1 MKYVNKPV
9 RKKDAM
15 QLVTGQPVYMDDIA
29 PKDCL
34 IVKLLRSPHAN
45 AIVTSLNK
53 TAAMKV
59 DGIETIYTWEDIPQ
73 DAKRYTQA
81 GQTYP
86 EMSPYDRLLLDR
98 HVRYVGD
105 VVAIVAG
112 RDEKCV
118 DRALK
123 LIKVQYEV
131 LEPLLDFRKAKD
143 NRILVHPEDNWES
156 LVPVGADNKRN
167 LCAHDESGEGDIE
180 KVLRESD
187 VVIDH
192 VYHTKACQQTMMET
206 FRTFCTIDA
215 YGRLNVVSSTQIVFH
230 CRRIIANALH
240 IPKSMIR
247 VSKPRI
253 GGGFGAKQTSISEVY
268 PAYVTWMTK
277 KPSKIIFTREES
289 MTASTPRHEMEVHVR
304 LGASKDGIV
313 NGIDMYTL
321 SNTGAYGEHGP
332 TTVGLSG
339 HKSIP
344 LYGKAKAFRF
354 VSDVVYTNVMSAG
367 AYRGYG
373 ATQGLFAVESAVN
386 ELAAKLHMDPFEIRE
401 KNIIKE
407 GDVMP
412 AYYGQVNTSCALDRC
427 LARVK
432 EMIHW
437 DEKYPVRD
445 MGNGKVR
452 AVGMGMAMQ
461 GSGISSVDV
470 GSATIK
476 VNDDG
481 FYTLSIGAADMG
493 TGCDT
498 ILAQI
503 AAEVIECSVDE
514 ITVFGADTDTSPY
527 DSGSY
532 ASSTTYVTG
541 KAVEKCALQVR
552 EQICKL
558 GAQMMNC
565 PENEVVFDGKVVR
578 REKKSAVDPEKAAG
592 IHVVDERENS
602 NPQPENVEN
611 LGSAEKQQVSL
622 ADIATAS
629 MCGNGIALEA
639 TVTNSSPISPPPFM
653 VGAAEVEVDLET
665 GEAKV
670 IDYAAAVD
678 CGTPV
683 NPNLARVQAEGG
695 ILQGIGMALTEN
707 ITYNKLGKLAE
718 NSLMQYKIPTRVDI
732 GKIRVDFES
741 SYENEGPFG
750 AKSIGE
756 VVINTPLPAVADAIY
771 NATGTRFYE
780 LPIKPEKI
788 AMAVLESK

>member
-1 MKYVNKPV
+1 MKTVNQPM

-15 QLVTGQPVYMDDIA
+15 QLVTGQPVYMDDVI
-29 PKDCL
+29 PQDCL

-45 AIVTSLNK
+45 AIVQEIDTSRALL
-53 TAAMKV
+53 V
-59 DGIETIYTWEDIPQ
+59 PGIEAIYTWKDVDQ
-73 DAKRYTQA
+73 QGRRYTQA

-86 EMSPYDRLLLDR
+86 EPSPYDRLVIDR
-98 HVRYVGD
+98 HVRFAGD
-105 VVAIVAG
+105 VVAILAG
-112 RDEKCV
+112 KDEKCV
-118 DRALK
+118 DKAMK
-123 LIKVQYEV
+123 LIKVRYEV
-131 LEPLLDFRKAKD
+131 LPAVLDYHTALD
-143 NRILVHPEDNWES
+143 NPVLVHPEENWES
-156 LVPVGADNKRN
+156 LAPVGADNKRN
-167 LCAHDESGEGDIE
+167 LCAHDETGAGDIE
-180 KVLRESD
+180 AVLAGCD

-192 VYHTKACQQTMMET
+192 TYHTRACQQAMMET
-206 FRTFCTIDA
+206 FRTYCSIDA
-215 YGRLNVVSSTQIVFH
+215 YGRLNVLSSTQIVFH
-230 CRRIIANALH
+230 CRRILANALH

-247 VSKPRI
+247 VAKPRI
-253 GGGFGAKQTSISEVY
+253 GGGFGAKQTSVCEVY
-268 PAYVTWMTK
+268 PAFVTWKTK
-277 KPSKIIFTREES
+277 KPSKIIFSRYES
-289 MTASTPRHEMEVHVR
+289 QIASTPRHEMELHVR
-304 LGASKDGIV
+304 LGATKDGIV
-313 NGIDMYTL
+313 RGIDLYTL

-344 LYGKAKAFRF
+344 LYGKAEAFRF
-354 VSDVVYTNVMSAG
+354 VSDVVYTNHMSSG

-386 ELAAKLHMDPFEIRE
+386 ELADKLGIDPFVIRQR
-401 KNIIKE
+401 NIVHE

-427 LARVK
+427 LQAVHDN
-432 EMIHW
+432 IGW

-461 GSGISSVDV
+461 GSGITSVDV
-470 GSATIK
+470 GSASLKI
-476 VNDDG
+476 NDDG

-503 AAEVIECSVDE
+503 AAEVLECPLDNV
-514 ITVFGADTDTSPY
+514 TVLGADTDSSPY

-541 KAVEKCALQVR
+541 KAVEQCAEQLKQKICQVGAGL
-552 EQICKL
+552 L
-558 GAQMMNC
+558 GLD
-565 PENEVVFDGKVVR
+565 EREVVFAGNAVTSEDGTQR
-578 REKKSAVDPEKAAG
+578 ATLAQIAAASQCG
-592 IHVVDERENS
+592 S
-602 NPQPENVEN
+602 N
-611 LGSAEKQQVSL
+611 
-622 ADIATAS
+622 T
-629 MCGNGIALEA
+629 ALEA
-639 TVTNSSPISPPPFM
+639 VVTHSSEISPPPFM

-665 GEAKV
+665 GEAQV
-670 IDYAAAVD
+670 IRYEAAVD

-707 ITYNKLGKLAE
+707 VTYDDRGMPQE
-718 NSLMQYKIPTRVDI
+718 NSLMQYKIPARNDI
-732 GKIRVDFES
+732 GHIHVVFES
-741 SYENEGPFG
+741 SYEGTGPFG

-771 NATGTRFYE
+771 HATHKRFYE
-780 LPIKPEKI
+780 LPITREQI
-788 AMAVLESK
+788 ALAGQ

>member
-1 MKYVNKPV
+1 MKTVNQSM

-15 QLVTGQPVYMDDIA
+15 QLVTGQPVYMDDVI
-29 PKDCL
+29 PQDCL

-45 AIVTSLNK
+45 AIVQEIDTSRALL
-53 TAAMKV
+53 V
-59 DGIETIYTWEDIPQ
+59 PGIEAIYTWKDVDQ
-73 DAKRYTQA
+73 QGRRYTQA

-86 EMSPYDRLLLDR
+86 EPSPYDRLVIDR
-98 HVRYVGD
+98 HVRFAGD
-105 VVAIVAG
+105 VVAILAG
-112 RDEKCV
+112 KDEKCV
-118 DRALK
+118 DKAMK
-123 LIKVQYEV
+123 LIKVRYEV
-131 LEPLLDFRKAKD
+131 LPAVLDYHTALD
-143 NRILVHPEDNWES
+143 NPVLVHPEKNWES
-156 LVPVGADNKRN
+156 LAPVGADNKRN
-167 LCAHDESGEGDIE
+167 LCAHDETGAGDIE
-180 KVLRESD
+180 AVLAGCD

-192 VYHTKACQQTMMET
+192 TYHTRACQQAMMET
-206 FRTFCTIDA
+206 FRTYCSIDA
-215 YGRLNVVSSTQIVFH
+215 YGRLNVLSSTQIVFH
-230 CRRIIANALH
+230 CRRILANALH

-247 VSKPRI
+247 VAKPRI
-253 GGGFGAKQTSISEVY
+253 GGGFGAKQTSVCEVY
-268 PAYVTWMTK
+268 PAFVTWKTK
-277 KPSKIIFTREES
+277 KPSKIIFSRYES
-289 MTASTPRHEMEVHVR
+289 QIASTPRHEMEMHVR
-304 LGASKDGIV
+304 LGATKDGIV
-313 NGIDMYTL
+313 RGIDLYTL

-344 LYGKAKAFRF
+344 LYGKAEAFRF
-354 VSDVVYTNVMSAG
+354 VSDVVYTNHMSSG

-386 ELAAKLHMDPFEIRE
+386 ELADKLGIDPFVIRQR
-401 KNIIKE
+401 NIVHE

-427 LARVK
+427 LQAVHDN
-432 EMIHW
+432 IGW

-461 GSGISSVDV
+461 GSGITSVDV
-470 GSATIK
+470 GSASLKI
-476 VNDDG
+476 NDDG

-503 AAEVIECSVDE
+503 AAEVLDCPLDNV
-514 ITVFGADTDTSPY
+514 TVLGADTDSSPY

-541 KAVEKCALQVR
+541 KAVEQCAEQLKQKICQVGAGL
-552 EQICKL
+552 L
-558 GAQMMNC
+558 GLD
-565 PENEVVFDGKVVR
+565 EREVVFAGDAVTSEDGTQR
-578 REKKSAVDPEKAAG
+578 ATLAQIAAASQCG
-592 IHVVDERENS
+592 S
-602 NPQPENVEN
+602 N
-611 LGSAEKQQVSL
+611 
-622 ADIATAS
+622 T
-629 MCGNGIALEA
+629 ALEA
-639 TVTNSSPISPPPFM
+639 VVTHSSEISPPPFM

-665 GEAKV
+665 GEAQV
-670 IDYAAAVD
+670 IRYEAAVD

-707 ITYNKLGKLAE
+707 VTYDDRGMPQE
-718 NSLMQYKIPTRVDI
+718 NSLMQYKIPARNDI
-732 GKIRVDFES
+732 GHIHVVFES
-741 SYENEGPFG
+741 SYEGTGPFG

-771 NATGTRFYE
+771 HATHKRFYE
-780 LPIKPEKI
+780 LPITREQI
-788 AMAVLESK
+788 ALAGQ

>member
-1 MKYVNKPV
+1 MKTVNQPM

-15 QLVTGQPVYMDDIA
+15 QLVTGQPVYMDDVI
-29 PKDCL
+29 PQDCL

-45 AIVTSLNK
+45 AIVQEIDTSRALL
-53 TAAMKV
+53 V
-59 DGIETIYTWEDIPQ
+59 PGIEAIYTWKDVDQ
-73 DAKRYTQA
+73 QGRRYTQA

-86 EMSPYDRLLLDR
+86 EPSPYDRLVIDR
-98 HVRYVGD
+98 HVRFAGD
-105 VVAIVAG
+105 VVAILAG
-112 RDEKCV
+112 KDEKCV
-118 DRALK
+118 DKAMK
-123 LIKVQYEV
+123 LIKVRYEV
-131 LEPLLDFRKAKD
+131 LPAVLD
-143 NRILVHPEDNWES
+143 NPVLVHPEENWES
-156 LVPVGADNKRN
+156 LAPVGADNKRN
-167 LCAHDESGEGDIE
+167 LCAHDESGAGDIE
-180 KVLRESD
+180 AVLAGCD

-192 VYHTKACQQTMMET
+192 TYHTRACQQAMMET
-206 FRTFCTIDA
+206 FRTYCSIDA
-215 YGRLNVVSSTQIVFH
+215 YGRLNVLSSTQIVFH
-230 CRRIIANALH
+230 CRRILANALH

-247 VSKPRI
+247 VAKPRI
-253 GGGFGAKQTSISEVY
+253 GGGFGAKQTSVCEVY
-268 PAYVTWMTK
+268 PAFVTWKTK
-277 KPSKIIFTREES
+277 KPSKIIFSRYES
-289 MTASTPRHEMEVHVR
+289 QIASTPRHEMELHVR
-304 LGASKDGIV
+304 LGATKDGIV
-313 NGIDMYTL
+313 RGIDLYTL

-344 LYGKAKAFRF
+344 LYGKAEAFRF
-354 VSDVVYTNVMSAG
+354 VSDVVYTNHMSSG

-386 ELAAKLHMDPFEIRE
+386 ELADKLGIDPFVIRQR
-401 KNIIKE
+401 NIVRE

-427 LARVK
+427 LQAVHDN
-432 EMIHW
+432 IGW

-461 GSGISSVDV
+461 GSGITSVDV
-470 GSATIK
+470 GSASLKI
-476 VNDDG
+476 NDDG

-503 AAEVIECSVDE
+503 AAEVLECPLDNV
-514 ITVFGADTDTSPY
+514 TVLGADTDSSPY

-541 KAVEKCALQVR
+541 KAVEQCAEQLKQKICQVGAGL
-552 EQICKL
+552 L
-558 GAQMMNC
+558 GL
-565 PENEVVFDGKVVR
+565 
-578 REKKSAVDPEKAAG
+578 
-592 IHVVDERENS
+592 DERAVIFAGDAVMSEDGTQRATLAQIAAASQCGS
-602 NPQPENVEN
+602 N
-611 LGSAEKQQVSL
+611 
-622 ADIATAS
+622 T
-629 MCGNGIALEA
+629 ALEA
-639 TVTNSSPISPPPFM
+639 VVTHSSEISPPPFM

-665 GEAKV
+665 GEAQV
-670 IDYAAAVD
+670 IRYEAAVD

-707 ITYNKLGKLAE
+707 VTYDDRGMPQE
-718 NSLMQYKIPTRVDI
+718 NSLMQYKIPARNDI
-732 GKIRVDFES
+732 GHIHVVFES
-741 SYENEGPFG
+741 SYEGTGPFG

-771 NATGTRFYE
+771 HATHKRFYE
-780 LPIKPEKI
+780 LPITREQI
-788 AMAVLESK
+788 ALAGQ

>member
-1 MKYVNKPV
+1 MKTVNQPM

-15 QLVTGQPVYMDDIA
+15 QLVTGQPVYMDDVI
-29 PKDCL
+29 PQDCL

-45 AIVTSLNK
+45 AIVQEIDTSRALL
-53 TAAMKV
+53 V
-59 DGIETIYTWEDIPQ
+59 PGIEAIYTWKDVDQ
-73 DAKRYTQA
+73 QGRRYTQA

-86 EMSPYDRLLLDR
+86 EPSPYDRLVIDR
-98 HVRYVGD
+98 HVRFAGD
-105 VVAIVAG
+105 VVAILAG
-112 RDEKCV
+112 KDEKCV
-118 DRALK
+118 DKAMK
-123 LIKVQYEV
+123 LIKVRYEV
-131 LEPLLDFRKAKD
+131 LPAVLDYHTALD
-143 NRILVHPEDNWES
+143 NPVLVHPEENWES
-156 LVPVGADNKRN
+156 LAPVGADNKRN
-167 LCAHDESGEGDIE
+167 LCAHDESGAGDIE
-180 KVLRESD
+180 AVLAGCD

-192 VYHTKACQQTMMET
+192 TYHTRACQQAMMET
-206 FRTFCTIDA
+206 FRTYCSIDA
-215 YGRLNVVSSTQIVFH
+215 YGRLNVLSSTQIVFH
-230 CRRIIANALH
+230 CRRILANALH

-247 VSKPRI
+247 VAKPRI
-253 GGGFGAKQTSISEVY
+253 GGGFGAKQTSVCEVY
-268 PAYVTWMTK
+268 PAFVTWKTK
-277 KPSKIIFTREES
+277 KPSKIIFSRYES
-289 MTASTPRHEMEVHVR
+289 QIASTPRHEMELHVR
-304 LGASKDGIV
+304 LGATKDGIV
-313 NGIDMYTL
+313 RGIDLYTL

-344 LYGKAKAFRF
+344 LYGKAEAFRF
-354 VSDVVYTNVMSAG
+354 VSDVVYTNHMSSG

-386 ELAAKLHMDPFEIRE
+386 ELADKLGIDPFVIRQR
-401 KNIIKE
+401 NIVRE

-427 LARVK
+427 LQAVHDN
-432 EMIHW
+432 IGW

-461 GSGISSVDV
+461 GSGITSVDV
-470 GSATIK
+470 GSASLKI
-476 VNDDG
+476 NDDG

-503 AAEVIECSVDE
+503 AAEVLECPLDNV
-514 ITVFGADTDTSPY
+514 TVLGADTDSSPY

-541 KAVEKCALQVR
+541 KAVEQCAEQLKQKICQVGAGL
-552 EQICKL
+552 L
-558 GAQMMNC
+558 GLDERA
-565 PENEVVFDGKVVR
+565 VVFAGDAVMSEDGTQR
-578 REKKSAVDPEKAAG
+578 ATLAQIAAASQCG
-592 IHVVDERENS
+592 S
-602 NPQPENVEN
+602 N
-611 LGSAEKQQVSL
+611 
-622 ADIATAS
+622 T
-629 MCGNGIALEA
+629 ALEA
-639 TVTNSSPISPPPFM
+639 VVTHSSEISPPPFM

-665 GEAKV
+665 GEAQV
-670 IDYAAAVD
+670 IRYEAAVD

-707 ITYNKLGKLAE
+707 VTYDDRGMPQE
-718 NSLMQYKIPTRVDI
+718 NSLMQYKIPARNDI
-732 GKIRVDFES
+732 GHIHVVFES
-741 SYENEGPFG
+741 SYEGTGPFG

-771 NATGTRFYE
+771 HATHKRFYE
-780 LPIKPEKI
+780 LPITREQI
-788 AMAVLESK
+788 ALAGQ

>member
-1 MKYVNKPV
+1 MKTVNQSM

-15 QLVTGQPVYMDDIA
+15 QLVTGQPVYMDDVI
-29 PKDCL
+29 PQDCL

-45 AIVTSLNK
+45 AIVQEIDTNRALL
-53 TAAMKV
+53 V
-59 DGIETIYTWEDIPQ
+59 PGIEAIYTWKDVDQ
-73 DAKRYTQA
+73 QGRRYTQA

-86 EMSPYDRLLLDR
+86 EPSPYDRLVIDR
-98 HVRYVGD
+98 HVRFAGD
-105 VVAIVAG
+105 VVAILAG
-112 RDEKCV
+112 KDEKCV
-118 DRALK
+118 DKAMK
-123 LIKVQYEV
+123 LIKVRYEV
-131 LEPLLDFRKAKD
+131 LPAVLDYHTALD
-143 NRILVHPEDNWES
+143 NPILVHPEENWES
-156 LVPVGADNKRN
+156 LAPVGADNKRN
-167 LCAHDESGEGDIE
+167 LCAHDESGTGDIE
-180 KVLRESD
+180 AVLAGCD

-192 VYHTKACQQTMMET
+192 TYHTRACQQAMMET
-206 FRTFCTIDA
+206 FRTYCSIDA
-215 YGRLNVVSSTQIVFH
+215 YGRLNVLSSTQIVFH
-230 CRRIIANALH
+230 CRRILANALH

-247 VSKPRI
+247 VAKPRI
-253 GGGFGAKQTSISEVY
+253 GGGFGAKQTSVCEVY
-268 PAYVTWMTK
+268 PAFVTWKTK
-277 KPSKIIFTREES
+277 KPSKIIFSRYES
-289 MTASTPRHEMEVHVR
+289 QIASTPRHEMELHVR
-304 LGASKDGIV
+304 LGATKDGIV
-313 NGIDMYTL
+313 RGIDLYTL

-344 LYGKAKAFRF
+344 LYGKAEAFRF
-354 VSDVVYTNVMSAG
+354 VSDVVYTNHMSSG

-386 ELAAKLHMDPFEIRE
+386 ELADKLGIDPFVIRQR
-401 KNIIKE
+401 NIVRE

-427 LARVK
+427 LQAVHDN
-432 EMIHW
+432 IGW

-461 GSGISSVDV
+461 GSGITSVDV
-470 GSATIK
+470 GSASLKI
-476 VNDDG
+476 NDDG

-503 AAEVIECSVDE
+503 AAEVLDCPLDNV
-514 ITVFGADTDTSPY
+514 TVLGADTDSSPY

-541 KAVEKCALQVR
+541 KAVEQCAEQLKQKICQVGAGL
-552 EQICKL
+552 L
-558 GAQMMNC
+558 GLD
-565 PENEVVFDGKVVR
+565 EREVVFAGDAVTSEDGTQR
-578 REKKSAVDPEKAAG
+578 ATLAQIAAASQCG
-592 IHVVDERENS
+592 S
-602 NPQPENVEN
+602 N
-611 LGSAEKQQVSL
+611 
-622 ADIATAS
+622 T
-629 MCGNGIALEA
+629 ALEA
-639 TVTNSSPISPPPFM
+639 VVTHSSEISPPPFM

-665 GEAKV
+665 GEAQV
-670 IDYAAAVD
+670 IRYEAAVD

-707 ITYNKLGKLAE
+707 VTYDDRGMPQE
-718 NSLMQYKIPTRVDI
+718 NSLMQYKIPARNDI
-732 GKIRVDFES
+732 GHIHVVFEN
-741 SYENEGPFG
+741 SYEGTGPFG

-771 NATGTRFYE
+771 HATHKRFYE
-780 LPIKPEKI
+780 LPITREQI
-788 AMAVLESK
+788 ALAGQ

>member
-1 MKYVNKPV
+1 MKTVNQSM

-15 QLVTGQPVYMDDIA
+15 QLVTGQPVYMDDVI
-29 PKDCL
+29 PQDCL

-45 AIVTSLNK
+45 AIVQEIDTSRALL
-53 TAAMKV
+53 V
-59 DGIETIYTWEDIPQ
+59 PGIEAIYTWKDVDQ
-73 DAKRYTQA
+73 QGRRYTQA

-86 EMSPYDRLLLDR
+86 EPSPYDRLVIDR
-98 HVRYVGD
+98 HVRFAGD
-105 VVAIVAG
+105 VVAILAG
-112 RDEKCV
+112 KDEKCV
-118 DRALK
+118 DKAMK
-123 LIKVQYEV
+123 LIKVRYEV
-131 LEPLLDFRKAKD
+131 LPAVLDYHTALD
-143 NRILVHPEDNWES
+143 NPVLVHPEENWES
-156 LVPVGADNKRN
+156 LAPVGADNKRN
-167 LCAHDESGEGDIE
+167 LCAHDETGAGDIE
-180 KVLRESD
+180 AVLAGCD

-192 VYHTKACQQTMMET
+192 TYHTRACQQAMMET
-206 FRTFCTIDA
+206 FRTYCSIDA
-215 YGRLNVVSSTQIVFH
+215 YGRLNVLSSTQIVFH
-230 CRRIIANALH
+230 CRRILANALH

-247 VSKPRI
+247 VAKPRI
-253 GGGFGAKQTSISEVY
+253 GGGFGAKQTSVCEVY
-268 PAYVTWMTK
+268 PAFVTWKTK
-277 KPSKIIFTREES
+277 KPSKIIFSRYES
-289 MTASTPRHEMEVHVR
+289 QIASTPRHEMELHVR
-304 LGASKDGIV
+304 LGATKDGIV
-313 NGIDMYTL
+313 RGIDLYTL

-344 LYGKAKAFRF
+344 LYGKAEAFRF
-354 VSDVVYTNVMSAG
+354 VSDVVYTNHMSSG

-386 ELAAKLHMDPFEIRE
+386 ELADKLGIDPFVIRQR
-401 KNIIKE
+401 NIVHE

-427 LARVK
+427 LQAVHDN
-432 EMIHW
+432 IGW

-461 GSGISSVDV
+461 GSGITSVDV
-470 GSATIK
+470 GSASLKI
-476 VNDDG
+476 NDDG

-503 AAEVIECSVDE
+503 AAEVLDCPLNNV
-514 ITVFGADTDTSPY
+514 TVLGADTDSSPY

-541 KAVEKCALQVR
+541 KAVEQCAEQLKQKICQVGAGL
-552 EQICKL
+552 L
-558 GAQMMNC
+558 GLDERA
-565 PENEVVFDGKVVR
+565 VVFAGDAVTSEDGTQR
-578 REKKSAVDPEKAAG
+578 ATLAQIAAASQCG
-592 IHVVDERENS
+592 S
-602 NPQPENVEN
+602 N
-611 LGSAEKQQVSL
+611 
-622 ADIATAS
+622 T
-629 MCGNGIALEA
+629 ALEA
-639 TVTNSSPISPPPFM
+639 VVTHSSEISPPPFM

-665 GEAKV
+665 GEAQV
-670 IDYAAAVD
+670 IRYEAAVD

-707 ITYNKLGKLAE
+707 VTYDDRGMPQE
-718 NSLMQYKIPTRVDI
+718 NSLMQYKIPARNDI
-732 GKIRVDFES
+732 GHIHVVFES
-741 SYENEGPFG
+741 SYEGTGPFG

-771 NATGTRFYE
+771 HATHKRFYE
-780 LPIKPEKI
+780 LPITREQI
-788 AMAVLESK
+788 ALAGQ

>member
-1 MKYVNKPV
+1 MKTVNQPM

-15 QLVTGQPVYMDDIA
+15 QLVTGQPVYMDDVI
-29 PKDCL
+29 PQDCL

-45 AIVTSLNK
+45 AIVQEIDTSRALL
-53 TAAMKV
+53 V
-59 DGIETIYTWEDIPQ
+59 PGIEAIYTWKDVDQ
-73 DAKRYTQA
+73 QGRRYTQA

-86 EMSPYDRLLLDR
+86 EPSPYDRLVIDR
-98 HVRYVGD
+98 HVRFAGD
-105 VVAIVAG
+105 VVAILAG
-112 RDEKCV
+112 KDEKCV
-118 DRALK
+118 DKAMK
-123 LIKVQYEV
+123 LIKVRYEV
-131 LEPLLDFRKAKD
+131 LPAVLDYHTALD
-143 NRILVHPEDNWES
+143 NPVLVHPEENWES
-156 LVPVGADNKRN
+156 LAPVGADNKRN
-167 LCAHDESGEGDIE
+167 LCAHDESGAGDIE
-180 KVLRESD
+180 AVLAGCD

-192 VYHTKACQQTMMET
+192 TYHTRACQQAMMET
-206 FRTFCTIDA
+206 FRTYCSIDA
-215 YGRLNVVSSTQIVFH
+215 YGRLNVLSSTQIVFH
-230 CRRIIANALH
+230 CRRILANALH

-247 VSKPRI
+247 VAKPRI
-253 GGGFGAKQTSISEVY
+253 GGGFGAKQTSVCEVY
-268 PAYVTWMTK
+268 PAFVTWKTK
-277 KPSKIIFTREES
+277 KPSKIIFSRYES
-289 MTASTPRHEMEVHVR
+289 QIASTPRHEMELHVR
-304 LGASKDGIV
+304 LGATKDGIV
-313 NGIDMYTL
+313 RGIDLYTL

-344 LYGKAKAFRF
+344 LYGKAEAFRF
-354 VSDVVYTNVMSAG
+354 VSDVVYTNHMSSG

-386 ELAAKLHMDPFEIRE
+386 ELADKLGIDPFVIRQR
-401 KNIIKE
+401 NIVHE

-427 LARVK
+427 LQAVHDN
-432 EMIHW
+432 IGW

-461 GSGISSVDV
+461 GSGITSVDV
-470 GSATIK
+470 GSASLKI
-476 VNDDG
+476 NDDG

-503 AAEVIECSVDE
+503 AAEVLDCPLDNV
-514 ITVFGADTDTSPY
+514 TVLGADTDSSPY

-541 KAVEKCALQVR
+541 KAVEQCAEQLKQKICQVGAGL
-552 EQICKL
+552 L
-558 GAQMMNC
+558 GLDERA
-565 PENEVVFDGKVVR
+565 VVFAGDAVTSEDGTQR
-578 REKKSAVDPEKAAG
+578 ATLAQIAAASQCG
-592 IHVVDERENS
+592 S
-602 NPQPENVEN
+602 N
-611 LGSAEKQQVSL
+611 
-622 ADIATAS
+622 T
-629 MCGNGIALEA
+629 ALEA
-639 TVTNSSPISPPPFM
+639 VVTHSSEISPPPFM

-665 GEAKV
+665 GEAQV
-670 IDYAAAVD
+670 IRYEAAVD

-707 ITYNKLGKLAE
+707 VTYDDRGMPQE
-718 NSLMQYKIPTRVDI
+718 DSLMQYKIPARNDI
-732 GKIRVDFES
+732 GHIHVVFEN
-741 SYENEGPFG
+741 SYEGTGPFG

-771 NATGTRFYE
+771 HATHKRFYE
-780 LPIKPEKI
+780 LPITREQI
-788 AMAVLESK
+788 AMAVEK